1 MATISKHLY
10 TYSNIF
16 PRHLYISLHTH
27 TIQSI
32 NFSQKYK
39 IHLQIFIKH
48 FWIYFK
54 NPQIGVHIYNPIL
67 PKKVPIQRQ
76 IDWRYFQT
84 VSYALLIQR
93 QIDWRHLQTMLQ
105 ELDIHFLIDIIYS
118 RMQMHTQQLVRQF
131 SRLLK
136 TYRRHPQN
144 FLKIMAHTFPMQ
156 KKILLKHFHIIFI
169 MYMIA

>member
-1 MATISKHLY
+1 M
-10 TYSNIF
+10 
-16 PRHLYISLHTH
+16 
-27 TIQSI
+27 
-32 NFSQKYK
+32 
-39 IHLQIFIKH
+39 
-48 FWIYFK
+48 WIYFK

-169 MYMIA
+169 MYMIAWYNDLQIVFMQMNILIIQFSIASYIFSQHSEQP